1 MTRHLTL
8 ALSALAAAFISACSS
23 PGDAR
28 DVSPLARLTPG
39 KTAAQNALW
48 IETPL
53 ERQFKSGK
61 RGVIADIAGPA
72 EITMIHFAVGVNEVS
87 KKGALNRDLL
97 IRAYWDGE
105 EKPSVEAPL
114 VDFFCDPAGLRDR
127 VDSALV
133 NKKRGFNCYFPMP
146 FRRSGRVELVYDGPI
161 PAGEQLWSQM
171 PCYSYVMYRTLAG
184 VPEDVGYFHASWRQ
198 ETLLL
203 GKVDYLALDAR
214 GKGKFIGWNVTV
226 RNPGKGGYAPGG
238 SGYPVDMNEKW
249 YIAGEAEPSIEL
261 QGIEDS
267 FGFSWGF
274 PEAENMFPCTGWFPF
289 FKGAAAYR
297 WFIQDAIRFE
307 KSLKV
312 TIGFGKNEHP
322 MFRRDF
328 SKPENALQLSSTCYW
343 YQTEPHAD
351 LPPMPGVKERAP
363 APDEPFQ
370 EKLPSAEDLKKRGVK
385 LEMLAGRPEKEVIFA
400 EPGYGAIAKKGF
412 SYAGWG
418 APVYHCRAD
427 EKDVQIEL
435 TVPKGAEGKV
445 RVYVIDPDE
454 FQGGRKQEVT
464 IAGTSLGVI
473 EKFQDGRWLEQ
484 RLDSGDTAGGKV
496 LIEAHNAREGSNAVI
511 SIVEWVEGK

>member
-1 MTRHLTL
+1 MTRYLTL
-8 ALSALAAAFISACSS
+8 AWSGLAAAFLSACSA
-23 PGDAR
+23 GGEAR
-28 DVSPLARLTPG
+28 DVSALARLTPG
-39 KTAAQNALW
+39 RTAAQNALW

-61 RGVIADIAGPA
+61 RVVVADIAGPA

-87 KKGALNRDLL
+87 RKGPLNRDLL
-97 IRAYWDGE
+97 IRMYWDGE

-146 FRRSGRVELVYDGPI
+146 FRKSGRVELVYDGPI
-161 PAGEQLWSQM
+161 PAGDKLWSQM

-184 VPEDVGYFHASWRQ
+184 VPEDVGYFHACWRQ
-198 ETLLL
+198 ESLLL
-203 GKVDYLALDAR
+203 GKVDYLALDAK
-214 GKGKFIGWNVTV
+214 GKGKFIGWNVTM
-226 RNPGKGGYAPGG
+226 RNPGKGGYHIGG
-238 SGYPVDMNEKW
+238 TGYPVDQNEKF
-249 YIAGEAEPSIEL
+249 YIDGEAEPSIEL

-274 PEAENMFPCTGWFPF
+274 PEAENMFPYTGWFPF

-312 TIGFGKNEHP
+312 TIGFGKNENP
-322 MFRRDF
+322 AFRRDF
-328 SKPENALQLSSTCYW
+328 SKPENRLQLSSTCYW

-351 LPPMPGVKERAP
+351 LPPMPDAKDRAP
-363 APDEPFQ
+363 APDEPFK
-370 EKLPSAEDLKKRGVK
+370 EKLPSVEELKKRGVK
-385 LEMLAGRPEKEVIFA
+385 LEMLAGRPGKEVIFA
-400 EPGYGAIAKKGF
+400 EHGYDAVAKKGF
-412 SYAGWG
+412 AYAGWSM
-418 APVYHCRAD
+418 PVYHCRAD
-427 EKDVQIEL
+427 EKDLQIEL
-435 TVPKGAEGKV
+435 TVPKGAEGTV

-454 FQGGRKQEVT
+454 FEGGRKEELI
-464 IAGTSLGVI
+464 IAGRSLGVI
-473 EKFQDGRWLEQ
+473 EKFQEGRWLEQ
-484 RLDSGDTAGGKV
+484 RLDSGDTAGGRV
-496 LIEAHNAREGSNAVI
+496 LIEARNVRAGSNAVI